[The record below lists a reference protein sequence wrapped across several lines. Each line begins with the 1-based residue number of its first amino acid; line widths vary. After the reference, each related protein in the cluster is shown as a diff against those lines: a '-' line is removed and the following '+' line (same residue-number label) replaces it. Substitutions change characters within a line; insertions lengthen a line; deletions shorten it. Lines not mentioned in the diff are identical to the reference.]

1 MRLTFDLTR
10 FISRILQR
18 FFPKDIQESDQK
30 ERQSNKPDNSNVDAE
45 FPHKLRNY
53 AITALFATVAMAAFA
68 ISAGIIELSIEDPA
82 SSEDDDE

>member
-1 MRLTFDLTR
+1 
-10 FISRILQR
+10 
-18 FFPKDIQESDQK
+18 
-30 ERQSNKPDNSNVDAE
+30 
-45 FPHKLRNY
+45 LRNY